1 MSEQEGLSEQQRV
14 RREKLDRLQA
24 EGIPGYPVSVPRTVT
39 NAVLRESHPD
49 LPADSATGQTVS
61 VAGRVMLKRDGGKL
75 CFASL
80 RDGTGDLQVMLSL
93 DRLGETRLDEWKRD
107 VDLGDHVSVTGEVI
121 SSKRGELSVLAD
133 SWVLASKAL
142 RPLPEKW
149 KGLVDDEERVR
160 RRYVDLAV
168 SWDARHIVHAR
179 ATVLRSLRATLDER
193 GYVEVETPMLQQ
205 LHGGAAARPFAT
217 HLNAFDLPMSL
228 RIALELW
235 LKRLVVG
242 GIERVYEIGRTFR
255 NEGVD
260 TTHSPEFTMLE
271 AYESYGDYDTMAE
284 LTRALVINA
293 ATAIG
298 TTTVPASDGSEIDL
312 TAPWRTVTVF
322 GAVSEAL
329 GLEISPDTSAEEL
342 RKLAASRDVALQP
355 GWDEGEIVLELYEQ
369 LVEDT
374 LIQPTFIRDY
384 PASVRPLARP
394 HRDDPRLSEAWDLVV
409 NGVELAP
416 AYSELIDP
424 VEQRRRLVEQSVKA
438 AGGDPEAM
446 QLDEDFLRALEHG
459 APPMGGMGL
468 GVDRLLMLLTGVNI
482 REAITFPLLRPE

>member
-1 MSEQEGLSEQQRV
+1 MAEEGLSEQQRI

-24 EGIPGYPVSVPRTVT
+24 DGTEGYPVSVPRTTT
-39 NAVLRESHPD
+39 NAALRAAHPD
-49 LPADSATGQTVS
+49 LAADTATGVQVS

-75 CFASL
+75 CFATL
-80 RDGTGDLQVMLSL
+80 RDGTDDLQVMLSL
-93 DRLGETRLDEWKRD
+93 DRVGEERLEGWKRD

-133 SWVLASKAL
+133 SWMMASKAL

-160 RRYVDLAV
+160 RRYVDLAM
-168 SWDARHIVHAR
+168 SWDSRRIVQAR
-179 ATVLRSLRATLDER
+179 ATVLRSLRSTLDER

-271 AYESYGDYDTMAE
+271 AYEAYGDYDTMAE
-284 LTRALVINA
+284 LTRSLVLNA
-293 ATAIG
+293 ATALG
-298 TTTVPASDGSEIDL
+298 ATTVAASDGTEIDL

-329 GLEISPDTSAEEL
+329 ATEISPDTSADEL
-342 RKLAASRDVALQP
+342 RKLAASRDGAQQP
-355 GWDEGEIVLELYEQ
+355 AWDAGESDLELYEQ

-374 LIQPTFIRDY
+374 LVQPTFIRDY

-394 HRDDPRLSEAWDLVV
+394 HRDDPRLSEAWDLVI

-416 AYSELIDP
+416 AYSELVDP

-482 REAITFPLLRPE
+482 REAITVPLLRPE